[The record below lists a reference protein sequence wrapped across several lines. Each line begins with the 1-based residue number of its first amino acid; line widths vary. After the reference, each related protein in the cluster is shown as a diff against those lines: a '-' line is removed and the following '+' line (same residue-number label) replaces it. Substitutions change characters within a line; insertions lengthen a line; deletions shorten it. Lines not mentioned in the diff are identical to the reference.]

1 MHLDAFHEHGFT
13 IIPDVVSGEACD
25 RVPLRLPQDGEAGS
39 RRLLDAAWCRT
50 LAMQARAHPLVAPLI
65 PDGHVVVQCTAFE
78 KSVGSN
84 WLVPVHQDLGIP
96 VHARVD
102 HPDLSGWSE
111 KEGSWYVQPPVDVL
125 QALVAVRVHLD
136 DCSEDDGPLRV
147 VPGSHRLG
155 RIGADAARE
164 VKAGSAEV
172 TCPAPRGAAMVMR
185 PLLLHASSKARGT
198 SRRRVLHFL
207 FGPRVLPYGL
217 QWQAMA

>member
-1 MHLDAFHEHGFT
+1 MHLDAFHAHGFT

-25 RVPLRLPQDGEAGS
+25 RVRLPQDGEAGS
-39 RRLLDAAWCRT
+39 RRLLDEAWCRK
-50 LAMQARAHPLVAPLI
+50 LAMQARAHPQVAPLI

-78 KSVGSN
+78 KSVDSN

-96 VHARVD
+96 VQARVD

-125 QALVAVRVHLD
+125 QALVAVRLHLD
-136 DCSEDDGPLRV
+136 DCGEDDGPLRV

-164 VKAGSAEV
+164 VKARSAEV

-185 PLLLHASSKARGT
+185 PLLLHASSKARGA